1 MANVELYKVRIEDE
15 NGTKAFYPHTST
27 DVVFDK
33 TGKSVDEL
41 LGAKLDKTGEAS
53 NVTNTFTQ
61 SSSLTNLKTG
71 EKLAV
76 SLGKIM
82 KAIADLISHLGNKS
96 NPHAVTKAQV
106 GLSDVDNTSDLNK
119 PISNA
124 MKNALNEKANSSH
137 THTKSQITDF
147 PTSLPANGGTSDNSN
162 KLGDQLPAYY
172 ATKQSVDNVNTKLKD
187 NLNQNRIEL
196 TNSSYYPTT
205 ICYRS
210 GQMVY
215 MKCSGTLTKEIPS
228 DAGYVVATE
237 SMMPEEYRPNADITA
252 YPNISFAG
260 KNIKVEIK
268 TTGRVIFTSPE
279 KLPVGFGI
287 NMHFVYATGK
297 SNF

>member
-15 NGTKAFYPHTST
+15 NGTKAFHPHTST

-71 EKLAV
+71 EELAV

-124 MKNALNEKANSSH
+124 MKNALNEKANSS
-137 THTKSQITDF
+137 Q
-147 PTSLPANGGTSDNSN
+147 
-162 KLGDQLPAYY
+162 
-172 ATKQSVDNVNTKLKD
+172 LKD

-215 MKCSGTLTKEIPS
+215 MKCSGTLTKEVPS

-260 KNIKVEIK
+260 KKIKVKIK